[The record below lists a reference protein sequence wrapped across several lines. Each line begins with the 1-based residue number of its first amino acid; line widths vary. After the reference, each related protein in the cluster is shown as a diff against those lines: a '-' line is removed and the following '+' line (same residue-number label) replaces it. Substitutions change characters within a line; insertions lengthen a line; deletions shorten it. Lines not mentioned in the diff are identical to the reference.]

1 MERYLIGTSLSM
13 CLRDIV
19 KGRVLEENVALIATD
34 TKHPFESDPDYVWEL
49 DGNRQWTDEESEI
62 LHRLWKQGRI
72 HQPREVSSWY
82 NDVSNEAE
90 QVLPSYKRHWYR
102 LSPADTGE
110 DR

>member
-13 CLRDIV
+13 CLADIISGKV
-19 KGRVLEENVALIATD
+19 REENVILIVTG
-34 TKHPFESDPDYVWEL
+34 TKHPFESNPNYVFEL
-49 DGNRQWTDEESEI
+49 DGRWQWTNKESEI

-82 NDVSNEAE
+82 EENHGES
-90 QVLPSYKRHWYR
+90 VLPSHKRHWYR

-110 DR
+110 DT